1 MFLLLPSHCR
11 LVWNIHFMQFP
22 QLFLTYA
29 FLACLCKR
37 INSLHIL
44 DLYFVCSVQQY
55 VLFFS
60 DNNVLFLLLNGEA
73 YDYIGSSR
81 VVWDMK
87 NRVFPMKPCSSAT
100 QEPPPLNLHNI
111 KLFVELGQIST
122 LGGERGNKTTL
133 YFHQHPRTSNI
144 VLNRY
149 EVS

>member
-1 MFLLLPSHCR
+1 
-11 LVWNIHFMQFP
+11 MQFP

-29 FLACLCKR
+29 FLAFVCKR
-37 INSLHIL
+37 LTAYTSWT
-44 DLYFVCSVQQY
+44 FTVSVKCNTMY
-55 VLFFS
+55 CFS

-87 NRVFPMKPCSSAT
+87 NGVFPMKPCSSAK
-100 QEPPPLNLHNI
+100 QEPPPLYLHNI
-111 KLFVELGQIST
+111 RLFVELGQVST
-122 LGGERGNKTTL
+122 LGGKRGNKTTL
-133 YFHQHPRTSNI
+133 YFHQHPHTSNI